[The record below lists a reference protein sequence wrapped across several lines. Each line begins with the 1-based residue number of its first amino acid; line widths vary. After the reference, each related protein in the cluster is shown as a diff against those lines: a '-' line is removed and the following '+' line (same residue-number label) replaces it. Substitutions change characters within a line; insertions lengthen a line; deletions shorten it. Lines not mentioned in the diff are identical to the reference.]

1 MNNFY
6 RVLMSFFSIR
16 TNDQDSIRKILSK
29 EKNIIIPGITWLF
42 DRVEID
48 DFVFVILSGDESK
61 KEFPYSNGLKAI
73 AKVTDKTVNEYK
85 DEDETKIKSYSIH
98 LDIISFLPEIIT
110 KKDFYLYPDLLD
122 CPSIGPETKNS
133 PNQALGQVD
142 VGISVLQAVNDLY
155 PNELPQEL
163 LDLIPND
170 LALNKVEL
178 KETRKSLEKL
188 PKILD
193 REILVGEFVKWF
205 NQPENFKK
213 SYSGVIQEKVILSWD
228 EIFFD
233 SKLLNIDVNH
243 LKQSIQTVK
252 VLKKEGDGQNENW
265 NLFSEYVNKGVPKA
279 VLGDNNYLKFLDEFD
294 FSQFIQDEKYE
305 LKHVIEK
312 GCFIDEN
319 VLSSYILQLKQKKN
333 IILQGP
339 PGTGKT
345 WLAQQLAKVIVQ
357 YPNQQNIQNVQF
369 HPNYSYEDLIRG
381 WRPRSDGKLELVDG
395 PFLAMIDLAKHYPNQ
410 NFVFIFDEI
419 NRGDPSVIFGEML
432 TLLENSKRSEQY
444 ALSLTYRRHE
454 LEKVYIPDNLYII
467 GTMNTADKSLNHMD
481 FAFRRRFSFFNLKP
495 MLNEAWSN
503 WLNEKLDVELTV
515 IKKIRSFV
523 DDLNQLIEKKNG
535 VAYMLGHSFFV
546 PVEKVGD
553 TATQILW
560 MQNVVENEIKPLLA
574 EYWYDDIE
582 KVQSISFE

>member
-1 MNNFY
+1 
-6 RVLMSFFSIR
+6 MSFFSIR
-16 TNDQDSIRKILSK
+16 TNDQDSIKKILSN
-29 EKNIIIPGITWLF
+29 EKNIVIPGITWLF
-42 DRVEID
+42 DKVGID
-48 DFVFVILSGDESK
+48 DLVFVVLSGDEGK

-73 AKVTDKTVNEYK
+73 ARIVDKIVNEYK
-85 DEDETKIKSYSIH
+85 DEAKTKIKSYSIH
-98 LDIISFLPEIIT
+98 LDIISFLPKVIT

-122 CPSIGPETKNS
+122 CPSIGPETKSS
-133 PNQALGQVD
+133 PNQALGQVEG
-142 VGISVLQAVNDLY
+142 GICVLQAINDLY

-170 LALNKVEL
+170 LALNKVKL
-178 KETRKSLEKL
+178 KDIKKSLEKV
-188 PKILD
+188 PQILD
-193 REILVGEFVKWF
+193 REVLVGEFVKWF
-205 NQPENFKK
+205 NQPKNFKN
-213 SYSGVIQEKVILSWD
+213 SYGGLFQKKVILSWD
-228 EIFFD
+228 KIFFD
-233 SKLLNIDVNH
+233 NKLFEFDLNNIQ
-243 LKQSIQTVK
+243 LSIENIK
-252 VLKKEGDGQNENW
+252 KLKKNYDDTSIEW
-265 NLFSEYVNKGVPKA
+265 ISFSGGVSRGAPKA

-294 FSQFIQDEKYE
+294 FSQFIQYEKYE

-319 VLSSYILQLKQKKN
+319 VLSNYLLQLKQKKN

-395 PFLAMIDLAKHYPNQ
+395 PFLAMIDLAKQYPDQ

-432 TLLENSKRSEQY
+432 TLLENSKRSEQH
-444 ALSLTYRRHE
+444 ALSLTYRKHE
-454 LEKVYIPDNLYII
+454 LEKVHIPDNLYII

-481 FAFRRRFSFFNLKP
+481 FAFRRRFGFFNLKP
-495 MLNEAWSN
+495 MLNEAWSS
-503 WLNEKLDVELTV
+503 WLSDKLDVELIV
-515 IKKIRSFV
+515 IEKIRSFV
-523 DDLNQLIEKKNG
+523 GDLNQQIEKKNG

-546 PVEKVGD
+546 PIEKVGD
-553 TATQILW
+553 TAEQLLW

>member
-1 MNNFY
+1 
-6 RVLMSFFSIR
+6 MSFFSIR

-29 EKNIIIPGITWLF
+29 EKNIIMPGITWLF
-42 DRVEID
+42 DNVGID
-48 DFVFVILSGDESK
+48 DLAFVVLSGDEAK
-61 KEFPYSNGLKAI
+61 KEVEYSNGLKAI
-73 AKVTDKTVNEYK
+73 AKIRDKTINEYK
-85 DEDETKIKSYSIH
+85 DEAKTKIKSYSIH
-98 LDIISFLPEIIT
+98 LDIISFLPEVIT

-133 PNQALGQVD
+133 PNQALGQVEAG
-142 VGISVLQAVNDLY
+142 VSVLQAVNDLY
-155 PNELPQEL
+155 PNELPKEL
-163 LDLIPND
+163 LDLIPSD
-170 LALNKVEL
+170 RDLNKADL
-178 KETRKSLEKL
+178 KDSKKSLEKV

-193 REILVGEFVKWF
+193 REILASEFVKWF
-205 NQPENFKK
+205 NQPVNFKK
-213 SYSGVIQEKVILSWD
+213 SYDGVIQEKVILSWD

-233 SKLLNIDVNH
+233 SKLFNIDVNA
-243 LKQSIQTVK
+243 LKQAIQTVK
-252 VLKKEGDGQNENW
+252 VLKKEGDEQNESW
-265 NLFSEYVNKGVPKA
+265 NSFSEYVSKGVPKA

-294 FSQFIQDEKYE
+294 FGQFIQDEKYE

-319 VLSSYILQLKQKKN
+319 VLSNYLLQLKQKKN

-395 PFLAMIDLAKHYPNQ
+395 PFLAMIGLAKQYPGQ

-444 ALSLTYRRHE
+444 ALSLTYRKHE

-495 MLNEAWSN
+495 MLNEAWAS
-503 WLNEKLDVELTV
+503 WLEKQCG
-515 IKKIRSFV
+515 IKKDFSVQIRAFV
-523 DDLNQLIEKKNG
+523 MELNAKIEKKNG
-535 VAYMLGHSFFV
+535 QAYALGHSFFV
-546 PVEKVGD
+546 PVLPLDDIEQQK
-553 TATQILW
+553 IW
-560 MQNVVENEIKPLLA
+560 INNVIENEIKPLLA

-582 KVQSISFE
+582 KVHSISFE

>member
-16 TNDQDSIRKILSK
+16 TNDQDSIRKILDG
-29 EKNIIIPGITWLF
+29 EEQVIIPGITWLF
-42 DRVEID
+42 DKVEND
-48 DFVFVILSGDESK
+48 NLVFIVLSGDESK
-61 KEFPYSNGLKAI
+61 KEFSYSNGLKAI
-73 AKVTDKTVNEYK
+73 AKVEGKTIDEYK
-85 DEDETKIKSYSIH
+85 DKEGAKIKSYSVH
-98 LDIISFLPEIIT
+98 LKIISFLPEVIT
-110 KKDFYLYPDLLD
+110 KRDFYLYPDLLD
-122 CPSIGPETKNS
+122 CPSIGPETKSS
-133 PNQALGQVD
+133 PNQALGQVEA
-142 VGISVLQAVNDLY
+142 GISVLQAVNDLY

-163 LDLIPND
+163 LDLIPSD
-170 LALNKVEL
+170 LGLNKADL
-178 KETRKSLEKL
+178 KDAKKSLEKV
-188 PKILD
+188 PQILD
-193 REILVGEFVKWF
+193 REVLVGEFVKWF
-205 NQPENFKK
+205 NKPENFKK
-213 SYSGVIQEKVILSWD
+213 SYDGVIQEKVILSWD

-233 SKLLNIDVNH
+233 SKLFNIDVND

-252 VLKKEGDGQNENW
+252 VLKKEGDEQNESW
-265 NLFSEYVNKGVPKA
+265 NSFSEYVSKGVPKA

-294 FSQFIQDEKYE
+294 FGQFIQDEKYE

-319 VLSSYILQLKQKKN
+319 VLSNYLLQLKQKKN

-395 PFLAMIDLAKHYPNQ
+395 PFLAMIDLAKQYPAQ
-410 NFVFIFDEI
+410 SFVFIFDEI

-444 ALSLTYRRHE
+444 ALSLTYRKHE

-481 FAFRRRFSFFNLKP
+481 FAFRRRFSFFTLQP
-495 MLNEAWSN
+495 LLNDAWAS
-503 WLNEKLDVELTV
+503 WLEKQCG
-515 IKKIRSFV
+515 IKKDFSDQIRDFV
-523 DDLNQLIEKKNG
+523 MEVNANIEKNNG

-546 PVEKVGD
+546 PVDKVGD
-553 TATQILW
+553 TAEQLLW

>member
-1 MNNFY
+1 
-6 RVLMSFFSIR
+6 MSFFSIR
-16 TNDQDSIRKILSK
+16 TNDQDSIRKILDG
-29 EKNIIIPGITWLF
+29 EGQVIIPGITWLF
-42 DRVEID
+42 DKVEID
-48 DFVFVILSGDESK
+48 DLVFVVLSGDESK

-73 AKVTDKTVNEYK
+73 AKITDKTVNEYK
-85 DEDETKIKSYSIH
+85 DENETKIKSYSIH
-98 LDIISFLPEIIT
+98 LNIISFLPEVIT

-133 PNQALGQVD
+133 PNQALGQVEL
-142 VGISVLQAVNDLY
+142 GISVLQAINDLY

-163 LDLIPND
+163 LDLIPSDSALHKAELKDTKND
-170 LALNKVEL
+170 LENM
-178 KETRKSLEKL
+178 

-193 REILVGEFVKWF
+193 SEVLVGEFVKWF
-205 NQPENFKK
+205 NQSENFKK
-213 SYSGVIQEKVILSWD
+213 SYDGLIQVEIILSWD
-228 EIFFD
+228 KIFFD
-233 SKLLNIDVNH
+233 RKLFNIDVNN
-243 LKQSIQTVK
+243 LTQSIQAIK
-252 VLKKEGDGQNENW
+252 VLKKEIDEQNRNW
-265 NLFSEYVNKGVPKA
+265 IAFSEGVSRGAPKA

-294 FSQFIQDEKYE
+294 FSRFIQNEKYS
-305 LKHVIEK
+305 LDCVIKK
-312 GCFIDEN
+312 GCFVEESTVAN
-319 VLSSYILQLKQKKN
+319 YLLQLKQKKN

-395 PFLAMIDLAKHYPNQ
+395 PFLAMINLAKTYPDQ

-444 ALSLTYRRHE
+444 ALSLTYRKHE
-454 LEKVYIPDNLYII
+454 LEKVYIPNNLYII

-495 MLNEAWSN
+495 MLNEAWSS
-503 WLNEKLDVELTV
+503 WLNEKLDIELTV
-515 IKKIRSFV
+515 IDEIRSFV

-553 TATQILW
+553 TAEQILW

>member
-1 MNNFY
+1 
-6 RVLMSFFSIR
+6 MSFFSIR

-42 DRVEID
+42 ERVEID
-48 DFVFVILSGDESK
+48 DLAFVVLSGDEGK
-61 KEFPYSNGLKAI
+61 KEVAYSNGLKAI
-73 AKVTDKTVNEYK
+73 AKIRDKTINEYK
-85 DEDETKIKSYSIH
+85 DEAKTKIKSYSIH
-98 LDIISFLPEIIT
+98 LDIISFLPEVIT
-110 KKDFYLYPDLLD
+110 KRDFYLYPDLLD
-122 CPSIGPETKNS
+122 CPSIGPETKSS
-133 PNQALGQVD
+133 PNQALGSVEN
-142 VGISVLQAVNDLY
+142 GISVLQAINDLY
-155 PNELPQEL
+155 PNELPKEL

-170 LALNKVEL
+170 FALNKVEL
-178 KETRKSLEKL
+178 KGAKNSLEKAL
-188 PKILD
+188 KILD
-193 REILVGEFVKWF
+193 REILVGQFVKWF
-205 NQPENFKK
+205 NQPENTKV
-213 SYSGVIQEKVILSWD
+213 SYGGLVQEKIILSWD
-228 EIFFD
+228 EIFFEKKLFD
-233 SKLLNIDVNH
+233 LDLNELKSSKERI
-243 LKQSIQTVK
+243 KRI
-252 VLKKEGDGQNENW
+252 KEEVDKSNQQWNW
-265 NLFSEYVNKGVPKA
+265 FSQFASKGVPKA
-279 VLGDNNYLKFLDEFD
+279 LLGKENYLKFLDEFD

-305 LKHVIEK
+305 LNNVIVN
-312 GCFIDEN
+312 GCFIDESTLAN
-319 VLSSYILQLKQKKN
+319 YLLQLKQKKN

-345 WLAQQLAKVIVQ
+345 WLAQQLAKIIVQ

-395 PFLAMIDLAKHYPNQ
+395 PFLAMINLAKMYPKQ

-444 ALSLTYRRHE
+444 ALSLTYRKHE
-454 LEKVYIPDNLYII
+454 LERVYIPNNLYII

-495 MLNEAWSN
+495 MLNEAWSS
-503 WLNEKLDVELTV
+503 WLNEKLDIELTV
-515 IKKIRSFV
+515 IEKIRSFV
-523 DDLNQLIEKKNG
+523 DELNQQIEKKNG

-553 TATQILW
+553 TAEQILW

-582 KVQSISFE
+582 KVQNISFE